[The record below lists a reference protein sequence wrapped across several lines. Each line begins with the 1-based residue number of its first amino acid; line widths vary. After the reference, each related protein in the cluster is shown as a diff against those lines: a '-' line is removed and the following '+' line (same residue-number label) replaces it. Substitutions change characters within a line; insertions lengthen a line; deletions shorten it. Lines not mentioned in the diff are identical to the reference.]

1 MDQIEGM
8 RAFVATVETG
18 SFTRAGQRL
27 GLSNKLVSKYVAA
40 LEDRTGVSLLY
51 RTTRALSLT
60 EAGSAYLTACR
71 KVLAALEEADAALHP
86 AEQGFTGNLRITAPL
101 TFGEIFVVDAV
112 REFLRANPA
121 VQIDLSLN
129 DGLADLAREGFDLA
143 VRIGNLADSGLIARR
158 LGESRMVL
166 VASPAYLDRHGTPAR
181 PEDLAHHCCVLD
193 SNNPIPGRWAFL
205 QGDTRLLVNV
215 HGRFSVNNATA
226 AIRAALDGEGIV
238 STLDIFAAPYL
249 RGGRL
254 LPVLP
259 DENAGRRDIQAVYLR
274 TTFRQPKIAGFV
286 DFLRDRFHAPL
297 G

>member
-40 LEDRTGVSLLY
+40 LEERTGVSLLY

-60 EAGSAYLTACR
+60 EAGSAYLGACR

-86 AEQGFTGNLRITAPL
+86 ADEGYTGNLRITAPL

-112 REFLRANPA
+112 RDFLRLNPA
-121 VQIDLSLN
+121 MQIDLMLN
-129 DGLADLAREGFDLA
+129 DSLADLAREGYDLA
-143 VRIGNLADSGLIARR
+143 VRIGNLADSGLISRR
-158 LGESRMVL
+158 LGECRLCL
-166 VASPAYLDRHGTPAR
+166 VASPAYLDRHGVPER
-181 PEDLAHHCCVLD
+181 PEDLASHLCILD
-193 SNNPIPGRWAFL
+193 SNNLTPGRLAFV
-205 QGDTRLLVNV
+205 QDDRRISV
-215 HGRFSVNNATA
+215 HVQGRFSVNNASA
-226 AIRAALDGEGIV
+226 ALRAALDGEGIV
-238 STLDIFAAPYL
+238 SVLDIFAAEGL
-249 RGGRL
+249 RTGAL
-254 LPVLP
+254 CEVLG
-259 DENAGRRDIQAVYLR
+259 DYAMGRRDIQAVYLR

-286 DFLRDRFHAPL
+286 DFLRDRFRAAH